1 MSAQPSV
8 QVQLDTLRAELQE
21 SRRER
26 DALAGRVIEL
36 EQQLAAVPP
45 GEQPAATSFED
56 GFRTEQSR
64 AKRQQLPLSMA
75 LVELDGL
82 QDLRDRLGHAAG
94 EEALSHLGHL
104 LERSLRPTD
113 LVGRV
118 DGRAY
123 GVLLGATSLEHALA
137 VMARLQHDVAA
148 RPLDAGH
155 AEHLL
160 NFSAGLV
167 QWRTDEAL
175 PDLLTRA
182 SRALGLARAGG
193 SGKIVVG

>member
-1 MSAQPSV
+1 MPAQHSI
-8 QVQLDTLRAELQE
+8 QAEIATLRAELQHA
-21 SRRER
+21 RRER
-26 DALAGRVIEL
+26 DALAGRVIDL
-36 EQQLAAVPP
+36 EQQLAASPQ
-45 GEQPAATSFED
+45 GEQGSATSFED

-64 AKRQQLPLSMA
+64 AKRQQSPLSMA

-82 QDLRDRLGHAAG
+82 QELRDRLGHAAG

-113 LVGRV
+113 IVGRV
-118 DGRAY
+118 DGLAY

-137 VMARLQHDVAA
+137 VVARLQHDVAA
-148 RPLDAGH
+148 SPLDAGH
-155 AEHLL
+155 AQHVL

-175 PDLLTRA
+175 ADLLTRA